1 MALINRLS
9 GEGTTFFRHLAV
21 LSLIGVVAIVTL
33 RLAGE
38 GWEALDTTLLLCL
51 FAVVLSNLSV
61 FGFFGKA
68 R

>member
-1 MALINRLS
+1 MASQYRPS
-9 GEGTTFFRHLAV
+9 GDGTIFFRQLAV
-21 LSLIGVVAIVTL
+21 LSLIGVLAIVTL
-33 RLAGE
+33 RFARE

-61 FGFFGKA
+61 FGFFGKV

>member
-1 MALINRLS
+1 MALKFRQS
-9 GEGTTFFRHLAV
+9 GEGTTFFRQLAV
-21 LSLIGVVAIVTL
+21 LSLIGVLAIVAF
-33 RLAGE
+33 RFARG
-38 GWEALDTTLLLCL
+38 GWEAFDTTLLLCL